1 MSILNNA
8 ALLIGVPL
16 LFAFSIPLFGLISK
30 QLTKWVTVFTI
41 GFNATFSLYILLAHK
56 YPTIVIMG
64 NWMPPFG
71 ENLYV
76 GPVAA
81 LLVSLISVMGLLIA
95 LYNLWAIKEG
105 DVTRFSILFLMF
117 TAGASGMVLTGD
129 IFNLFIFME
138 ITGISSYALAAYG
151 PERRAL
157 GGAFKFLVVSS
168 IGSTLYLLG
177 VTLIYTQLGTLN
189 IAEIAARINQ
199 TTPGLLTFA
208 GVLIVSGLAV
218 EAELFPFN
226 GWVPDTYTGAV
237 NGVSA
242 ALSGIGA
249 VSGAYALFRI
259 VMTVFGKDGMYVS
272 TYGKVD
278 FMVVIAIL
286 ATATVVIG
294 ELSALTQKNVKKM
307 LAYSSMAQMGLV
319 AVGLSIGNE
328 LGAYGGIFQLV
339 NHSIAKAMLFLIL
352 GVLVASGMGENLDD
366 FRGLWKRS
374 PFLSLAFS
382 VGAFSMLGFPLFG
395 GFWSKF
401 AIVGASIQRG
411 GWYDFVIA
419 LVLFASAVEAFYYL
433 RIVSY
438 MFSSPEIEHPKI
450 KVPLA
455 PAIPIFTLAVS
466 IVAIGVFPQIV
477 GVFSAQ
483 AAGELVHKMSG
494 YVLNV
499 IPTIT
504 AH

>member
-1 MSILNNA
+1 MSTFNNA

-30 QLTKWVTVFTI
+30 QLTKWVTLFVI

-56 YPTIVIMG
+56 YPEVVVMG
-64 NWMPPFG
+64 NWVPPFG

-81 LLVSLISVMGLLIA
+81 FLVSVISIVGLLIA
-95 LYNLWAIKEG
+95 IYNLWAIKLG
-105 DVTRFSILFLMF
+105 DVTRFSVLFLMF
-117 TAGASGMVLTGD
+117 TAGASGIVLTGD

-151 PERRAL
+151 PRRRAL

-208 GVLIVSGLAV
+208 GILLISGLAV

-237 NGVSA
+237 SGVSA
-242 ALSGIGA
+242 SLSGIA
-249 VSGAYALFRI
+249 AISGIYALFRI
-259 VMTVFGKDGMYVS
+259 AMTVLGRDGAYVF
-272 TYGKVD
+272 TYGKLD
-278 FMVVIAIL
+278 LMTVIAIL
-286 ATATVVIG
+286 ATTTVIVG
-294 ELSALTQKNVKKM
+294 ELSALSQKNVKKM

-319 AVGLSIGNE
+319 AVGFSIGSK
-328 LGAYGGIFQLV
+328 LGVYGGIFQLV
-339 NHSIAKAMLFLIL
+339 NHSIAKSMLFLII
-352 GVLVASGMGENLDD
+352 GVLAAAGLGEKVEN
-366 FRGLWKRS
+366 FRGLWRRS
-374 PFLSLAFS
+374 PFLSLAFTI
-382 VGAFSMLGFPLFG
+382 GAFSMLGFPLFA

-411 GWYDFVIA
+411 GWYDFVIG
-419 LVLFASAVEAFYYL
+419 LVLFASIVEAFYYL
-433 RIVSY
+433 RIVTY
-438 MFSSPEIEHPKI
+438 IFSSTEVKAPKI
-450 KVPLA
+450 KVSLS
-455 PAIPIFTLAVS
+455 PAIPIFILAVA
-466 IVAIGVFPQIV
+466 IIAIGVYPNFI
-477 GVFSAQ
+477 GNFSMQ
-483 AAGELVHKMSG
+483 SAGEFTHKMTG

-499 IPTIT
+499 IPTIV

>member
-1 MSILNNA
+1 MNIFNNA
-8 ALLIGVPL
+8 ALLIGIPL
-16 LFAFSIPLFGLISK
+16 LFAFSIPLFGFISK
-30 QLTKWVTVFTI
+30 QLTKWVTIFVI

-56 YPTIVIMG
+56 FPSVVVMG
-64 NWMPPFG
+64 NWVPPFG

-76 GPVAA
+76 GPVAVF
-81 LLVSLISVMGLLIA
+81 LVTVVSLIGLLIA
-95 LYNLWAIKEG
+95 IYNLWAIKGG
-105 DVTRFSILFLMF
+105 DVTRFSVLFLMYI
-117 TAGASGMVLTGD
+117 AGASGIILTGD

-138 ITGISSYALAAYG
+138 ITEITSYALAAYG

-177 VTLIYTQLGTLN
+177 VMLIYTQLGTLN
-189 IAEIAARINQ
+189 IAEIAARIGQ

-208 GVLIVSGLAV
+208 GVLLISGLAV

-249 VSGAYALFRI
+249 IAGVYALFRI
-259 VMTVFGKDGMYVS
+259 VMTVLGKDGMYVL
-272 TYGKVD
+272 TYGKLD
-278 FMVVIAIL
+278 LMAVIAIL

-319 AVGLSIGNE
+319 AAGFSIGST
-328 LGAYGGIFQLV
+328 LGVYGGIFQLI
-339 NHSIAKAMLFLIL
+339 NHSIAKSMLFLIV
-352 GVLVASGMGENLDD
+352 GVLVAAGVGERIEN
-366 FRGLWKRS
+366 FKGLWKRS
-374 PFLSLAFS
+374 PFLSLAFTI
-382 VGAFSMLGFPLFG
+382 GAFSMLGFPLFA

-411 GWYDFVIA
+411 GWYDFIIG
-419 LVLFASAVEAFYYL
+419 LVLFASVAEAFYYL
-433 RIVSY
+433 RIVTY
-438 MFSSPEIEHPKI
+438 IFSSTEMEKPKI
-450 KVPLA
+450 KVNLS
-455 PAIPIFTLAVS
+455 PAIPIFILAVA
-466 IVAIGVFPQIV
+466 IVAIGVYPNLI
-477 GVFSAQ
+477 GNFSMQ
-483 AAGELVHKMSG
+483 SAGEFTHKMKD

>member
-1 MSILNNA
+1 MNIFNNA

-30 QLTKWVTVFTI
+30 ELAKWVTLLTI

-56 YPTIVIMG
+56 YPAIVVMG
-64 NWMPPFG
+64 NWLPPFG
-71 ENLYV
+71 ENLYI

-81 LLVSLISVMGLLIA
+81 LLVSVISVIGLLIA
-95 LYNLWAIKEG
+95 IYNLWAIKRG
-105 DVTRFSILFLMF
+105 DVIRFSILFLMF

-138 ITGISSYALAAYG
+138 ITGISSYALAAFG

-157 GGAFKFLVVSS
+157 GGSFKFLVVSS
-168 IGSTLYLLG
+168 IGSTLYLMG

-199 TTPGLLTFA
+199 TTPALLTFA
-208 GVLIVSGLAV
+208 GILIISGLAV

-226 GWVPDTYTGAV
+226 GWVPDTYTGAI

-242 ALSGIGA
+242 SLSGIAA
-249 VSGAYALFRI
+249 VSAVYALFRI
-259 VMTVFGKDGMYVS
+259 AMTVFGRSGGAYVT
-272 TYGKVD
+272 TYGKID
-278 FMVVIAIL
+278 FMTVIAIL

-294 ELSALTQKNVKKM
+294 ELSALSQKNVKKM
-307 LAYSSMAQMGLV
+307 LAYSSMAQMGLI

-328 LGAYGGIFQLV
+328 LGVYGGIFQLI
-339 NHSIAKAMLFLIL
+339 NHSIAKSMLFLIV
-352 GVLVASGMGENLDD
+352 GILVAAGVGENIDD
-366 FRGLWKRS
+366 FKGLWNRN
-374 PFLSLAFS
+374 PFLALTFS

-401 AIVGASIQRG
+401 AIVAASVQRG
-411 GWYDFVIA
+411 GWYDFVIG
-419 LVLFASAVEAFYYL
+419 LVLFASVVEAFYYL
-433 RIVSY
+433 RIVAY
-438 MFSSPEIEHPKI
+438 MFMSDTKQAKI
-450 KVPLA
+450 KTPLI
-455 PAIPIFTLAVS
+455 PAIPIFILAVS
-466 IVAIGVFPQIV
+466 IVAIGVLPQLV
-477 GVFSAQ
+477 GTFSAQ
-483 AAGELVHKMSG
+483 AAGEFTHKMSG

-499 IPTIT
+499 IPTIV